1 MSKVT
6 KRIAALILAAAMMVT
21 AAPSAFAGP
30 SAEQGNEPTS
40 LTIEVKKSKKA
51 AVKSGAV
58 MKEYDTVTL
67 VLYQRNKVKKTVL
80 KGAGKNSKTVVITK
94 AKKAKKLLAKRFDSK
109 AFKGYKGTIIV
120 KKSAMTKSEYKKL
133 KAKLKKGGFK
143 GKISYK
149 K

>member
-21 AAPSAFAGP
+21 AVPSAFADP
-30 SAEQGNEPTS
+30 SPVGGNEPTS
-40 LTIEVKKSKKA
+40 VTIEVKKSKKA

-58 MKEYDTVTL
+58 TTAYDTVTL

-94 AKKAKKLLAKRFDSK
+94 AKKAQKLLAKKFDSK
-109 AFKGYKGTIIV
+109 AFKGYKGKIIV
-120 KKSAMTKSEYKKL
+120 RKSAMTKSEYKKL
-133 KAKLKKGGFK
+133 KAKLKRGGFK